1 MINFFVIV
9 IQRQNDAKF
18 VSENFGDKILVKGG
32 GGGGGLGGSLERD
45 YMDDYNLWDSNL
57 RVFMDS

>member
-9 IQRQNDAKF
+9 IQRQNNAKF

-32 GGGGGLGGSLERD
+32 GEGVLGGSLERD
-45 YMDDYNLWDSNL
+45 YMDDYNL
-57 RVFMDS
+57 